1 MEIISKLSV
10 IEITFQPIENHEID
24 TITERLLTID
34 FTIKTTHIS
43 YNQSKTS
50 VVILGED
57 LSLIEFFSI
66 PYNYVTT
73 EYICMIFGGNIYGY
87 HICDNRQFLL
97 RKILVRWS

>member
-1 MEIISKLSV
+1 MFFSKPDALC
-10 IEITFQPIENHEID
+10 IEKKCP
-24 TITERLLTID
+24 
-34 FTIKTTHIS
+34 KM
-43 YNQSKTS
+43 S

-57 LSLIEFFSI
+57 LNLIETFSI

-73 EYICMIFGGNIYGY
+73 EYICMIFGDNIYGY